1 MKNFQEYKLSE
12 LNQLLQDS
20 FSENWDR
27 PALSDYR
34 GVTMYYRDLARK
46 IAKLHILFREMG
58 IEKGDKIGICSRNQA
73 NWAVA
78 YLATMTYGA
87 VLVPILHE
95 FKPTNIEFIVTHSEC
110 KVLFAGSA
118 VLEGIAVPHMPDV
131 QTVFCLDDFCIIY
144 AKEDRAR
151 YAVDH
156 VNELFGRE
164 YPKSFDKSCLEY
176 YVPSSEDEM
185 VMINYTS
192 GTSGFSKGVMLPYR
206 ALMSNVLFAET
217 IVPQV
222 DNTAEVVSILPA
234 AHMYGMMFEFLYE
247 MTRGTHVHFLTRV
260 PSPSIIVKAF
270 DEIKPKI
277 IIAVPLIIEK
287 IYKSRLQPFLQKQG
301 VRFLLRLP
309 VIDKQIKQQ
318 INNSLT
324 ASFGG
329 NFEEVIIGGAP
340 FNKDA
345 DKFFASMD
353 FKVAVGYGMTE
364 CAPILTYA
372 HWNERKVE
380 SCGYAA
386 PRMEIRID
394 SDDPQHVPGEI
405 QARGANVMLGYFKN
419 EKATKEAFTEDGWMR
434 TGDLGIIDSD
444 GYLFIKGRS
453 KNMILGP
460 SGQNIYPEEIES
472 SINNMAYV
480 LESLVID
487 DDGKIIALIVPD
499 MEAAAKDG
507 LTTDDLMA
515 KMKENIDLVNTEM
528 PNYSKVSGFK
538 LMPEEFEKTPKR
550 SIKRYIYQK

>member
-1 MKNFQEYKLSE
+1 MRNFQDYKLSE

-20 FSENWDR
+20 FSTNWDR

-46 IAKLHILFREMG
+46 ISKLHIVFREMG
-58 IEKGDKIGICSRNQA
+58 IKKGDKIGICSRNQA
-73 NWAVA
+73 HWAVA

-95 FKPTNIEFIVTHSEC
+95 FKPANIEFIVTHSEC

-118 VLEGIAVPHMPDV
+118 VLEGIAVHHMPDI
-131 QTVFCLDDFCIIY
+131 QTVICLDDFTIVFTKNDKAAY
-144 AKEDRAR
+144 AI
-151 YAVDH
+151 DH
-156 VNELFGRE
+156 VNELFGKE
-164 YPKSFDKSCLEY
+164 YPKSFNQSCLNY
-176 YVPSSEDEM
+176 YAPKNEDEM
-185 VMINYTS
+185 AMINYTS
-192 GTSGFSKGVMLPYR
+192 GTSGFSKGVMIPYR
-206 ALMSNVLFAET
+206 ALMSNVLFAEK

-222 DNTAEVVSILPA
+222 NNTSDVVSILPA

-247 MTRGTHVHFLTRV
+247 MTRGAHVHFLTRV

-309 VIDKQIKQQ
+309 VVDKQIKQQ

-329 NFEEVIIGGAP
+329 NFEEVIVGGAP

-353 FKVAVGYGMTE
+353 FKVTVGYGMTE

-394 SDDPQHVPGEI
+394 SPNPQNIPGEI
-405 QARGANVMLGYFKN
+405 QVRGANVMLGYYKN

-434 TGDLGIIDSD
+434 TGDLGIIDND

-472 SINNMAYV
+472 SINNMPYV

-487 DDGKIIALIVPD
+487 DEGKMTALIVPD
-499 MEAAAKDG
+499 MEAVAKDG
-507 LTTDDLMA
+507 ISSDELMA
-515 KMKENIDLVNTEM
+515 KMQENIDIVNGEM
-528 PNYSKVSGFK
+528 PNYSKISGFK